1 MSGWDSTLST
11 CSSIET
17 GQKWP
22 YKDIESKS
30 GKMKVWNGMETR
42 K

>member
-11 CSSIET
+11 CSNIEA

-22 YKDIESKS
+22 YKDKESKS
-30 GKMKVWNGMETR
+30 GKMKVRKGMER
-42 K
+42 